1 MSNSQSERFLVVLVV
16 RQDEESRLLR
26 EKAAALEERVLESD
40 ARRRDADDEFARNR
54 RLVQLLDNYK
64 SQLNDAQSQLDDLQ
78 NRVGDFAH
86 LQVRPPASPPCSVG
100 FDEFLLVRVRSRW
113 SGGRSLTDHLV
124 GEFAGGGQK

>member
-1 MSNSQSERFLVVLVV
+1 MV

-40 ARRRDADDEFARNR
+40 ARRRDADDEFAKNR

-64 SQLNDAQSQLDDLQ
+64 SQLNDAQSQLDDLR

-86 LQVRPPASPPCSVG
+86 LQVRPPARRAVSDSTSFCWWGLEVG
-100 FDEFLLVRVRSRW
+100 GLGDGISQ
-113 SGGRSLTDHLV
+113 TT
-124 GEFAGGGQK
+124 